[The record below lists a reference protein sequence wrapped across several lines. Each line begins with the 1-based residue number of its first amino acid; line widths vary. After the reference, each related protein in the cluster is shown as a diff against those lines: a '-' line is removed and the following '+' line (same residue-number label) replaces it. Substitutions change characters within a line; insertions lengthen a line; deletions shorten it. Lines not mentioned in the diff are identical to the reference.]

1 MEQKHLEKLYFCH
14 VLQPVKFVGVTRHP
28 VVTCDSRPVCIN
40 YTEVSNTFLACV
52 ITTLEVMTIEYMDL
66 SHDCA
71 ITDSITFMKY
81 S

>member
-1 MEQKHLEKLYFCH
+1 MLLAFLY
-14 VLQPVKFVGVTRHP
+14 VYAEL
-28 VVTCDSRPVCIN
+28 
-40 YTEVSNTFLACV
+40 SNTFLACV

-66 SHDCA
+66 SHDYA